1 MIAHMVH
8 QLAIGSALIVAS
20 AVISAVLW
28 WVHEIVHDRASGWLR
43 EPPHVPKL
51 LVHFCLTIL
60 WMLVMI
66 TVAVWLWAGAF
77 RMLGVFDTLEGA
89 VYFALVAFTT
99 LGFGDVLLPDPWR
112 LLSGICAAN
121 GFLLFGLIT
130 ARFVELMRETRL
142 MQRDYWS

>member
-1 MIAHMVH
+1 MITRMLQ
-8 QLAIGSALIVAS
+8 QLVIGSLLIVAS

-28 WVHEIVHDRASGWLR
+28 WLHELVHDRASGWLR
-43 EPPHVPKL
+43 EPPHIPKL
-51 LVHFCLTIL
+51 LVHFILTIL

-66 TVAVWLWAGAF
+66 TVAVWLWAIAYRG
-77 RMLGVFDTLEGA
+77 LGLFDTWEGA

-99 LGFGDVLLPDPWR
+99 LGFGDILLPDDWR

-142 MQRDYWS
+142 LQREYWS

>member
-1 MIAHMVH
+1 MLL
-8 QLAIGSALIVAS
+8 QLILGSVLIVGSAVF
-20 AVISAVLW
+20 SAVLW
-28 WVHEIVHDRASGWLR
+28 WLHEVVHDRASGWLR
-43 EPPHVPKL
+43 APPHVPKL

-66 TVAVWLWAGAF
+66 TVAVWMWALAF
-77 RMLGVFDTLEGA
+77 WWLALFSTMEA
-89 VYFALVAFTT
+89 SVYFALVAFTT
-99 LGFGDVLLPDPWR
+99 LGFGDVLLPEGWR

-142 MQRDYWS
+142 MQRDYWG